1 MSVSINRFVTM
12 RKCGTCLIYHI
23 DEGLCLVP
31 EEAADRVTFVLGRL
45 DQGGE
50 FMRSECTSDQTST
63 N

>member
-1 MSVSINRFVTM
+1 MSVSINRFAMM

-31 EEAADRVTFVLGRL
+31 EEAADRVTFVLAREGCL

-50 FMRSECTSDQTST
+50 FMWSERASD
-63 N
+63 